1 LIEGLSITVDYWD
14 VEITDAISA
23 VDSGDILEGCF
34 DSASYPNL
42 GFCNAFTRR
51 ADGGLNF
58 LETGQINFAKLEA
71 RGLDFAATYDFSVGE
86 NDFGV
91 RLQGSRQERLDRFF
105 NPLDQSDV
113 DPEIME
119 IQRPRLFG
127 SLGLSWNRGP
137 VRVGLQT
144 IYQGKQAVAEV
155 EEVRGIAGL
164 DPLYGSAGFFHR
176 VLISDL
182 NARYQWNDGLSL
194 FGGINNLWDEEPFST
209 QTAWPVGPRGRTF
222 FLGLSYSL

>member
-1 LIEGLSITVDYWD
+1 M
-14 VEITDAISA
+14 
-23 VDSGDILEGCF
+23 
-34 DSASYPNL
+34 
-42 GFCNAFTRR
+42 
-51 ADGGLNF
+51 
-58 LETGQINFAKLEA
+58 
-71 RGLDFAATYDFSVGE
+71 DFAANYDFSVGE
-86 NDFGV
+86 NEFGV

-119 IQRPRLFG
+119 LQRPRLFG

-155 EEVRGIAGL
+155 EEVCGIAGL
-164 DPLYGSAGFFHR
+164 DPLYVSAGFFHN

-182 NARYQWNDGLSL
+182 NARYQ
-194 FGGINNLWDEEPFST
+194 
-209 QTAWPVGPRGRTF
+209 
-222 FLGLSYSL
+222 

>member
-1 LIEGLSITVDYWD
+1 M
-14 VEITDAISA
+14 
-23 VDSGDILEGCF
+23 
-34 DSASYPNL
+34 
-42 GFCNAFTRR
+42 
-51 ADGGLNF
+51 
-58 LETGQINFAKLEA
+58 
-71 RGLDFAATYDFSVGE
+71 DFAANYDFSVGE
-86 NDFGV
+86 NEFGV

-119 IQRPRLFG
+119 LQRPRLFG

-137 VRVGLQT
+137 IRVGLQT

-164 DPLYGSAGFFHR
+164 DPLYGTAGFFHR

-182 NARYQWNDGLSL
+182 NARYQWNDGLSV

>member
-1 LIEGLSITVDYWD
+1 
-14 VEITDAISA
+14 
-23 VDSGDILEGCF
+23 
-34 DSASYPNL
+34 
-42 GFCNAFTRR
+42 
-51 ADGGLNF
+51 
-58 LETGQINFAKLEA
+58 
-71 RGLDFAATYDFSVGE
+71 
-86 NDFGV
+86 
-91 RLQGSRQERLDRFF
+91 
-105 NPLDQSDV
+105 
-113 DPEIME
+113 ME
-119 IQRPRLFG
+119 LQRPRLFG

-164 DPLYGSAGFFHR
+164 DPLYGSAGFFHN

-209 QTAWPVGPRGRTF
+209 QTAWPVGPRAELCSLACPTHCRLRPF
-222 FLGLSYSL
+222 EKARVQRLFLPWICTLKSSAVLAAQYDMIL